1 MTVFAI
7 LMAVVWLA
15 GGALSLWLGM
25 KSSQGTLPKNK
36 WIGIRTPEMMAS
48 DEAWVTGHKAAAPLF
63 MAAALPLLIGGVMCF
78 FVEDAVISWISIP
91 VVVLLLVLVFLA
103 SKKASD
109 AVGK

>member
-7 LMAVVWLA
+7 LMAVVWLI
-15 GGALSLWLGM
+15 GGVLSLWMGM
-25 KSSQGTLPKNK
+25 KSGQGTLPKNK

-48 DEAWVTGHKAAAPLF
+48 DAAWATGHKAAAPLLK
-63 MAAALPLLIGGVMCF
+63 AAAFPLLIGGVMCF